1 MIGTSNVNIEL
12 DGNTYEMEIQML
24 GRSLSVNQG
33 YIGGLT
39 FGVRM
44 KKITVIYNVLKL
56 CNLIPQV
63 CKMDL
68 KGKAARLAVIDYLR
82 AQAESRMNFLT
93 VLTAYG
99 DQCPN
104 VTPA

>member
-44 KKITVIYNVLKL
+44 KKKSLLFIM
-56 CNLIPQV
+56 C
-63 CKMDL
+63 
-68 KGKAARLAVIDYLR
+68 
-82 AQAESRMNFLT
+82 
-93 VLTAYG
+93 
-99 DQCPN
+99 
-104 VTPA
+104 

>member
-1 MIGTSNVNIEL
+1 M
-12 DGNTYEMEIQML
+12 
-24 GRSLSVNQG
+24 
-33 YIGGLT
+33 
-39 FGVRM
+39 
-44 KKITVIYNVLKL
+44 KL